1 MSDEQYV
8 CNLWNAGAAK
18 AGVTNGYAGVWFVQ
32 NLPLYNPAAPSQGYV
47 RPYVGQVCYIDTL
60 YYTVQAASVS
70 EPGSGYVSPPSI
82 SVNLPPLQY
91 QAFILAGGTIAQ
103 ARPVMVLDG
112 GTYGG
117 SPTYSVAAVE
127 ILVSGSQYTNA
138 DLQLPNFF
146 TFSQPENPAGT
157 TAQASPIGYPTYYT
171 VTVGTSEGDVTI
183 GSNVYVGTGTV
194 VLDENIPYV
203 PPDNARMHMFQVSRI
218 ITSSHCM
225 EYVGSGTDIAKCIPA
240 RTSSLAGTPPDQT
253 HEVVMTNGGR
263 VAYTTTDHLG
273 NFRIGPEL
281 VINQNTGTLS
291 GRTFQKSLFAIMTPY
306 ILALQ

>member
-8 CNLWNAGAAK
+8 CNIDNALVPQGT
-18 AGVTNGYAGVWFVQ
+18 TNGYAGLWYVT
-32 NLPLYNPAAPSQGYV
+32 NLPLFNTAAPSQGYV
-47 RPYVGQVCYIDTL
+47 RPYVGQVCYVGQL
-60 YYTVQAASVS
+60 YYYVQAANVTVA
-70 EPGSGYVSPPSI
+70 GSGYVAPPSI
-82 SVNLPPLQY
+82 SVNLNSAQY

-103 ARPVMVLDG
+103 AQPVMVLDG

-117 SPTYSVAAVE
+117 SPTYSVDQVA
-127 ILVSGSQYTNA
+127 ILVSGSQYTAA
-138 DLQLPNFF
+138 DIAKPDFLVF
-146 TFSQPENPAGT
+146 TAPENPLGT
-157 TAQASPIGYPTYYT
+157 TAQATAIGYPIYYT
-171 VTVGTSEGDVTI
+171 VVYGTSNNDA
-183 GSNVYVGTGTV
+183 TGTV
-194 VLDENIPYV
+194 TLDENLPYIPV
-203 PPDNARMHMFQVSRI
+203 DGSPMHMFQVSRI

-225 EYVGSGTDIAKCIPA
+225 EYVGSGTDIASCIPA
-240 RTSSLAGTPPDQT
+240 RTSSLAGNPPNQA